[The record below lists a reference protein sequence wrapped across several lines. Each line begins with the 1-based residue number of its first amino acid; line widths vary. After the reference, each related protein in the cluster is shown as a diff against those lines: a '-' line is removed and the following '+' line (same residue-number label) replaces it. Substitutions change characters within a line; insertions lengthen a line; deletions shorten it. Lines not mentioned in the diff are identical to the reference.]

1 MDQRDGLESRGPI
14 FGASWVRIPPL
25 PLKMKKIKN
34 TLEKIFLNLSEKER
48 DIISQR
54 FGIGTEKEKS
64 LEEIGKKYQISRERV
79 RQIIEKVIE
88 KTKKF
93 FDPKILD
100 FLVEEINSKG
110 GAKLEDEIKSENG
123 REVVFLM
130 HYDQRFERIKKTK
143 NYFAFWVTSKE
154 VKEKVKKILFELEKI
169 FEKENKTLTLKEIAE
184 IFKEKEEI
192 LKEYLKISRVIAERE
207 GVFGLKKW
215 PEISPKTARDKAYL
229 ILKKIQKPLHFK
241 ELAKLCQIKEERT
254 LHNALIRSDE
264 FVLMG
269 RGIYGLKEWGVYE
282 GTTKDVLIKILKE
295 KGKPLSKEEIL
306 EELKKHKLVKPATVF
321 AVLTSKEFKKDSQG
335 KYTVEEI

>member
-1 MDQRDGLESRGPI
+1 
-14 FGASWVRIPPL
+14 
-25 PLKMKKIKN
+25 MKEVKKA
-34 TLEKIFLNLSEKER
+34 LEKIFSNLNEKER
-48 DIISQR
+48 NIISQR
-54 FGIGTEKEKS
+54 FGIETKKEKS

-93 FDPKILD
+93 FDSKVLD
-100 FLVEEINSKG
+100 FLFEEINSKG
-110 GAKLEDEIKSENG
+110 GIKLEDEIKSEKG
-123 REVVFLM
+123 KEVIFLM
-130 HYDQRFERIKKTK
+130 YYDQRFERVKKTK
-143 NYFAFWVTSKE
+143 SYFAFWTTNKE
-154 VKEKVKKILFELEKI
+154 AKEKVKKILFELEKI
-169 FEKENKTLTLKEIAE
+169 FEKEKKILTLKEIAE

-192 LKEYLKISRVIAERE
+192 LKEYLKISRTIGERD
-207 GVFGLKKW
+207 GVFGPKKW

-229 ILKKIQKPLHFK
+229 ILKKLQRPLHFK

-269 RGIYGLKEWGVYE
+269 RGIYGLKEWGVYD

-295 KGKPLSKEEIL
+295 KGESLSKEEIL
-306 EELKKHKLVKPATVF
+306 EELKKHKLVKPATIF

-335 KYTVEEI
+335 KYTIEEI